1 MQFAR
6 FIRAG
11 GQKLSILM
19 LGFLVL
25 FGTTM
30 IVRAEEVQVLEREVE
45 EKQAEIESINR
56 RIDEYS
62 ARVEEL
68 AQESGSL
75 ANDVALIENQ
85 MIVAEL
91 DMSLTR
97 AQIENQEL
105 EITLLETRIDE
116 ETEELVRQRHMLSE
130 ALFALYRKEEIGI
143 VDAIFSSADFNELF
157 SEVEQLQDLGR
168 DLQKTLSSTQ
178 EIREEL
184 NEKKDNRELK
194 LASLFDLQYEL
205 EVLFIQL
212 ERQQAAKLVL
222 AESAQASEAEYRV
235 LMNELRQ
242 ERQFVNNEVAQ
253 LQAEIEARIRD
264 ISPEEDTGFAN
275 TTMTW
280 PMEHGIITAV
290 FHDPSYP
297 FRHLF
302 EHSGLDIAAPTGT
315 EVVAAAPGV
324 VAWARTGRSYG
335 NYVMVIHEGGYATL
349 YAHLSRMDVVP
360 DQFVARGQ
368 RIALSGNSG
377 FSTGPHLHF
386 EVRLNGIPVNPQD
399 YLTGSFRHSY
409 R

>member
-1 MQFAR
+1 MR
-6 FIRAG
+6 LG
-11 GQKLSILM
+11 GQKVGVLM
-19 LGFLVL
+19 LGFSVL

-30 IVRAEEVQVLEREVE
+30 IVRAEDVQNLEREVE
-45 EKQAEIESINR
+45 EKQAEIESINK

-62 ARVEEL
+62 ARVEQL

-75 ANDVALIENQ
+75 ANDAALIENQ

-105 EITLLETRIDE
+105 EITLLETRIEE
-116 ETEELVRQRHMLSE
+116 ETGELVRQRYLLSE
-130 ALFALYRKEEIGI
+130 ALFTLYRKEEIGI
-143 VDAIFSSADFNELF
+143 VDAIFSASDFNELF
-157 SEVEQLQDLGR
+157 SQVEQLQDLGR

-178 EIREEL
+178 SLREEL
-184 NEKKDNRELK
+184 NEKKDNRQLR
-194 LASLFDLQYEL
+194 LSSLFDLQYDL
-205 EVLFIQL
+205 EVLFAQL

-222 AESAQASEAEYRV
+222 AESAEASEAEYRV
-235 LMNELRQ
+235 LTNELRQ

-253 LQAEIEARIRD
+253 LQAEIQARIRD
-264 ISPEEDTGFAN
+264 INPGDDSGLAN
-275 TTMTW
+275 TTVTW
-280 PMEHGIITAV
+280 PMDHGIITAV

-297 FRHLF
+297 FRYLF
-302 EHSGLDIAAPTGT
+302 EHSGLDIAVPSGT
-315 EVVAAAPGV
+315 EVTAAAPGV

-335 NYVMVIHEGGYATL
+335 NYVMIIHEGGYATL

-409 R
+409 Q